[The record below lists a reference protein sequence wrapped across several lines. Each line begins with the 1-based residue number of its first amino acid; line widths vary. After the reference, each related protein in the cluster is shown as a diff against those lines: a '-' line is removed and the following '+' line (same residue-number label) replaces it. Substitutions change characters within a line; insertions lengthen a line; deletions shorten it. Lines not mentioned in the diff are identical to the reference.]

1 MQNSARQVE
10 SFRKLNGF
18 EPKNLFLD
26 RVQGN
31 VQFMLRPEAIKMFDL
46 LTSLSDNKIHTV
58 YVDSVDR
65 LGRSLI
71 DILNTIQIF
80 TENKINLQ
88 SLKEGFSTL
97 LEDGREN
104 PMSKLVIACMGSI
117 SELERLKIK
126 ERSAEGIA
134 IARASGKYTGR
145 KIGSVQ
151 PIEKTIAR
159 HQDVILKLRK
169 GLTVRDIVAI
179 TGKSSATIINIK
191 KLLIQ
196 RNEL

>member
-1 MQNSARQVE
+1 
-10 SFRKLNGF
+10 
-18 EPKNLFLD
+18 
-26 RVQGN
+26 
-31 VQFMLRPEAIKMFDL
+31 
-46 LTSLSDNKIHTV
+46 
-58 YVDSVDR
+58 
-65 LGRSLI
+65 
-71 DILNTIQIF
+71 
-80 TENKINLQ
+80 
-88 SLKEGFSTL
+88 
-97 LEDGREN
+97 
-104 PMSKLVIACMGSI
+104 MGSI